1 MNDENLKKGKE
12 TRFRPG
18 EEQAEKARKG
28 GIASGRSRRKK
39 SDIKKTIQAILD
51 NTYTDNKGEEKTG
64 EEVLAITLFK
74 IATDKKHRQCIQ
86 AQRLIYELTGQD
98 KTPEDRKRIKQAL
111 KLQEKEIELIQ
122 KKIDKDDDW

>member
-12 TRFRPG
+12 TQFRTG
-18 EEQAEKARKG
+18 EEQARKAQKAG
-28 GIASGRSRRKK
+28 SASGRSRRKK

-51 NTYTDNKGEEKTG
+51 ETYTDNKGDKKTG
-64 EEVLAITLFK
+64 EEILAITLFK

-122 KKIDKDDDW
+122 KKIDKDDEW

>member
-1 MNDENLKKGKE
+1 MNNENLKPFSE
-12 TRFRPG
+12 RT
-18 EEQAEKARKG
+18 ESEKREITKKG
-28 GIASGRSRRKK
+28 GIASGKARRKK
-39 SDIKKTIQAILD
+39 ADIKKALQSILD
-51 NTYTDNKGEEKTG
+51 ETYTDENREKFTG
-64 EEVLAITLFK
+64 EDRLAMTLYK
-74 IATDKKHRQCIQ
+74 VATDKKHRQCIQ

>member
-1 MNDENLKKGKE
+1 MNDENLKPFSE
-12 TRFRPG
+12 RT
-18 EEQAEKARKG
+18 ESEKREITRKG
-28 GIASGRSRRKK
+28 GIASGKARRKK
-39 SDIKKTIQAILD
+39 TDIKKALQSILD
-51 NTYTDNKGEEKTG
+51 ETYTDENGEKFTG
-64 EEVLAITLFK
+64 EDRLAMTLYK
-74 IATDKKHRQCIQ
+74 VATDKKHRQCIQ

>member
-12 TRFRPG
+12 TQFRSG

-28 GIASGRSRRKK
+28 GVASGRSRRRK

-51 NTYTDNKGEEKTG
+51 ETYTDNKGEKKTG
-64 EEVLAITLFK
+64 EEILAITLFK